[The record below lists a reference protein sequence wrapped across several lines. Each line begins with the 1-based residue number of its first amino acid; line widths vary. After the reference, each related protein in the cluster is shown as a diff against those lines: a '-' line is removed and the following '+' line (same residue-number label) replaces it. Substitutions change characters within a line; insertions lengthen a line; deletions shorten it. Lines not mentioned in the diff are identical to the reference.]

1 MELQGSYVNKTP
13 AVTLPVEYFEGPAI
27 WNGTYQG
34 NAVQGL
40 GIFESTLA
48 LYRDWELAKVL
59 YDSIVHLPESSFSQ
73 TMKRSAVARAVEGVN
88 EYVSSSP
95 LGDNRIEA
103 KAYIESHVMPALNT
117 MESGKDKIYML
128 EIAQDLQSSLDLILE
143 F

>member
-1 MELQGSYVNKTP
+1 MELQGTYVNKFP

-34 NAVQGL
+34 IAVNGV

-59 YDSIVHLPESSFSQ
+59 YDSIVHLPDSDFSVVMSRLQ
-73 TMKRSAVARAVEGVN
+73 VASVVEGVN
-88 EYVSSSP
+88 GFVSSNV
-95 LGDNRIEA
+95 LLDDKVGARV
-103 KAYIESHVMPALNT
+103 YIESHILPALET
-117 MESGKDKIYML
+117 MADGGDKNYML
-128 EIAQDLQSSLDLILE
+128 EIADDLDSSLDLVLQ